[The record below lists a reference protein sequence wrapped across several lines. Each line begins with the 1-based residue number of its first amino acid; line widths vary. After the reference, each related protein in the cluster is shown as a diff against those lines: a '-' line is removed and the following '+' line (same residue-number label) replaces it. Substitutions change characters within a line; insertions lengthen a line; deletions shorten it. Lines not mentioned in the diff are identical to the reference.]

1 MTVRTLK
8 EDQGIRIDQ
17 GLVDRTQ
24 ALLSDFTYH
33 LDHDSMVDGELR
45 VKLAKAE
52 LCLFKVA
59 SLMQKM
65 VDERRKTKEPD
76 EPYILPDDC
85 RIIVVDNKSK

>member
-24 ALLSDFTYH
+24 DLLRDFTYH

-45 VKLAKAE
+45 VQLAKAE

-65 VDERRKTKEPD
+65 VEERK
-76 EPYILPDDC
+76 
-85 RIIVVDNKSK
+85 N